1 MSSYVCMATKLVTSV
16 SDEAP
21 TNPTALLLVDVAEE
35 LFALHGYNGTSV
47 RDITS
52 KAAVNLGAVTYH
64 FGTKENL
71 LKAILLRGASKL
83 NDERMRRFDA
93 IERLGAKP
101 KVEEIVRAFI
111 EPVYALLGTIHGV
124 RFLRIQNDISA
135 ERTDVPREVLAEHYD
150 PCARHCI
157 RLLASAAP
165 HIDAE
170 SLLWNFQFILGALL
184 YSITQ
189 SKRFPELR
197 VHGNNHEREVN
208 ELTRFVSAA
217 FRSGHSIR
225 ERT

>member
-1 MSSYVCMATKLVTSV
+1 MGHR
-16 SDEAP
+16 
-21 TNPTALLLVDVAEE
+21 NPTALLLIDVAEE
-35 LFALHGYNGTSV
+35 LFAMHGYNGTSV

-52 KAAVNLGAVTYH
+52 KADVNLGAVTYH

-93 IERLGAKP
+93 NERLCAKP

-135 ERTDVPREVLAEHYD
+135 ERTDVQREVLAEHYD

-157 RLLASAAP
+157 RLLAGAAP

-197 VHGNNHEREVN
+197 AHGNSHEHEVN
-208 ELTRFVSAA
+208 ELIRFVSAA
-217 FRSGHSIR
+217 FNC
-225 ERT
+225 